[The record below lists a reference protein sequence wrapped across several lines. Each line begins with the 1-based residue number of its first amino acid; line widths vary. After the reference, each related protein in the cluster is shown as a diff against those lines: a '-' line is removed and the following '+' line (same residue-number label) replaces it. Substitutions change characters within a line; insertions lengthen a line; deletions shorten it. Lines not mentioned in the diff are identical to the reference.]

1 MAGELQ
7 RRGAEFRR
15 DLLQLERSAAS
26 DMVRAYGA
34 SWTRVEQ
41 RVTALWQEVT
51 RLREAGEAVPPVRL
65 MQLDRY
71 LRLQDEITAEL
82 RRFAAH
88 AESSVAAT
96 QLAAVNMA
104 QEHAPRLISAVASDA
119 ELAGLEQFVD
129 FAHAPRG
136 AVEALVG
143 YARGNTPLGVLL
155 DAIPNQVNGTVRDTL
170 IAGLT
175 LGQNPRETARQ
186 VRRAFGTGLARALNI
201 SRTET
206 LRAYREATR
215 LEYAANDDILDGWVW
230 SAACDKRTCVTC
242 WALHGRVYKLRR
254 QMPAH
259 PSCIVGGTMVSA
271 PPIHA
276 VSKRV
281 YNGLVYDIW
290 TVSGHKLTV
299 TPNHPILT
307 DHGWIAAH
315 LLNVG
320 DNVVSQI
327 GAESATAGVNP
338 NSQNVPALI
347 EDIVETFTHS
357 RDVSAV
363 SVPTSPEQFHG
374 DGAGSQVSVVW
385 ANGFLQ
391 GNSQATILQPLTE
404 LPFLGSSMALGAF
417 PSLSAFAEFFPRSF
431 CSSHS
436 IMGGLSIAEMLFGR
450 ALGHRQLVGLNLPTN
465 ENALLLEP
473 KPDSTSFNSE
483 SFSQL
488 ILGDAR
494 QIEGNKLLI
503 RKGLPSSDW
512 AGFKIAPF
520 QVAIEGSTSD
530 VPTVKNFGDWLP
542 GNIVSDS
549 IIKITRREFS
559 GHVYNLETET
569 GWYVANSIITH
580 NCRCS
585 MVPQLAKAYRG
596 DYEPQRGPAL
606 FAAASPEIQ
615 RAVLGP
621 GAYQE
626 YNAGRVQIENF
637 VSFRRSRDWGVT
649 VQRASLGTAMER
661 TRTV

>member
-7 RRGAEFRR
+7 RRAAEFRR

-34 SWTRVEQ
+34 SWQRVEA
-41 RVTALWQEVT
+41 RVTQLWQEVQA
-51 RLREAGEAVPPVRL
+51 LREAGEAVPPVRL

-82 RRFAAH
+82 RRFVQYADG
-88 AESSVAAT
+88 SVTAT
-96 QLAAVNMA
+96 QLAAVDMA
-104 QEHAPRLISAVASDA
+104 QQHAPRLIGAVASDA

-129 FAHAPRG
+129 FAHTPTQ

-143 YARGNTPLGVLL
+143 FARGNTPLGVLL

-170 IAGLT
+170 IAGLA

-215 LEYAANDDILDGWVW
+215 LEYQANDDILEGWIW
-230 SAACDKRTCVTC
+230 SCALDRRSCPVC
-242 WALHGRVYKLRR
+242 WAMHGRVFKLQR

-259 PSCIVGGTMVSA
+259 PSCIVGGTLVSA

-276 VSKRV
+276 VSKRL
-281 YNGLVYDIW
+281 YDGLVYDIW
-290 TVSGHKLTV
+290 TVNGHKLTV

-320 DNVVSQI
+320 DNVICQM
-327 GAESATAGVNP
+327 GAESAIAKANP

-357 RDVSAV
+357 RNVSAI

-374 DGAGSQVSVVW
+374 DGAGSQISVVW
-385 ANGFLQ
+385 ADGLLQ
-391 GNSQATILQPLTE
+391 SDSQAAILQPLTK
-404 LPFLGSSMALGAF
+404 LSFLVSNMALIAF
-417 PSLSAFAEFFPRSF
+417 PSLGGFTHTFPRLLATPNGIM
-431 CSSHS
+431 SS
-436 IMGGLSIAEMLFGR
+436 LSIAEMLFGR
-450 ALGHRQLVGLNLPTN
+450 ALGHRQLVGLNLSTN
-465 ENALLLEP
+465 RNVLFLEP
-473 KPDSTSFNSE
+473 TPDSMTPHFE
-483 SFSQL
+483 HTSQL
-488 ILGDAR
+488 VFRDTG
-494 QIEGNKLLI
+494 QIEGNEFLI

-512 AGFKIAPF
+512 AGFKTAPF

-530 VPTVKNFGDWLP
+530 VPTTENFGDWLP

-585 MVPQLAKAYRG
+585 LVPQLKKAYRG
-596 DYEPQRGPAL
+596 DYEPARGPAL
-606 FAAASPEIQ
+606 FAAADPSIQ

-621 GAYQE
+621 GAFAE
-626 YNAGRVQIENF
+626 YNAGRVSIENF
-637 VSFRRSRDWGVT
+637 VSFRRSREWGVT
-649 VQRASLGTAMER
+649 VYKASLGTALER
-661 TRTV
+661 ARA